1 MSRQDNLSRENQA
14 LRERLSRL
22 NDAAGL
28 TCEEAERLRELA
40 EGRKLFDHHNPPLR
54 SRRGG
59 PDLLGHI
66 RSIGLLSSAC
76 PCRWTPPYPS
86 WPRWSSTGASA
97 SANVSKPRRNGEKSS
112 PWSRSARDAKSV
124 PQLGEGAGIR
134 CPPSVCPCMR
144 PFLCLGD
151 VRPFTGPWVR
161 PFLLRGSVPPAT
173 GLLARTADGQLQ
185 PVGQHPAVL
194 GADRPRGVAV
204 RGDR

>member
-54 SRRGG
+54 SRRGPG
-59 PDLLGHI
+59 PARAHQVYRPPELG
-66 RSIGLLSSAC
+66 LPMPLDSALPFLAALVLHRGERVGKC
-76 PCRWTPPYPS
+76 FQAEKER
-86 WPRWSSTGASA
+86 
-97 SANVSKPRRNGEKSS
+97 EKSS